1 MKTSARSSTTQAR
14 LNKLRKRLR
23 TAEDTL
29 RAIQAGEVDAVVTGS
44 RSKRV
49 VTLAGAELPYSIIF
63 DQMNEGAVTLT
74 RNGVV
79 AHCNRR
85 FADMVGIG
93 AERIIGTPLQ
103 RFVTPGEHGALNA
116 LQKSAGKSNTR
127 GEFSLIA
134 ADGSAIP
141 VSISFAPLQLKR
153 TGPPIGLIAVAADIS
168 ERRRAEALQAR
179 LTAQVMAAQDEERR
193 RIARELHD
201 DTGQTLTGLLVGL
214 RTLEAAGTVVEAT
227 EMAEQL
233 RGIAAEGLSNLRRM
247 VSGLHPAALD
257 ELGLSAAVTRHV
269 HQFSELHGLP
279 VALQVIGAR
288 PETLPPLVQNTVYR
302 VLQEAL
308 TNIAKHSRA
317 RAARVR
323 LSWRKAM
330 VELQVKDNG
339 VGIRPPAGSIPGRG
353 LGLKGMRERA
363 TLLGGV
369 IEIES
374 GPSEGTTV
382 NCRIPLDSAMV
393 SASRRKPIKVRSR

>member
-14 LNKLRKRLR
+14 LEKLRKRLR

-49 VTLAGAELPYSIIF
+49 VTLAGAELPYSIMF

-74 RNGVV
+74 RDGTV

-85 FADMVGIG
+85 FAEMVRTS
-93 AERIIGTPLQ
+93 AERIIGTSLQ
-103 RFVTPGEHGALNA
+103 RFVAPGDHSALSA
-116 LQKSAGKSNTR
+116 LQKSAGKGSTR
-127 GEFSLIA
+127 SELNLVCP
-134 ADGSAIP
+134 DGVPIP
-141 VSISFAPLQLKR
+141 VSVSFAPLQLEH
-153 TGPPIGLIAVAADIS
+153 TGAPIGLIAVVADIR
-168 ERRRAEALQAR
+168 ERRQAEALQAR
-179 LTAQVMAAQDEERR
+179 LTAQVMTAQDEERR
-193 RIARELHD
+193 RVARELHD

-214 RTLEAAGTVVEAT
+214 RTIEASDTVAEAR

-247 VSGLHPAALD
+247 VSGLHPTALD
-257 ELGLSAAVTRHV
+257 ELGLNAAVTRHV

-279 VALQVIGAR
+279 VTLQVVGVK
-288 PETLPPLVQNTVYR
+288 PDGLPSLVQNTVYR

-308 TNIAKHSRA
+308 TNIAKHSHA
-317 RAARVR
+317 RAVRVR

-330 VELQVKDNG
+330 VELQVRDNG
-339 VGIRPPAGSIPGRG
+339 VGIRPQSGGVPGKG

-363 TLLGGV
+363 TLLGGM
-369 IEIES
+369 IEIDS
-374 GPSEGTTV
+374 IPNEGTTI
-382 NCRIPLDSAMV
+382 NCRIPLDSAML
-393 SASRRKPIKVRSR
+393 SASRRKPAKTRSR

>member
-1 MKTSARSSTTQAR
+1 MKTSPASSTTQTR
-14 LNKLRKRLR
+14 LEKLRKRLR

-49 VTLAGAELPYSIIF
+49 VTLAGAELPYSIMF

-74 RNGVV
+74 RDGTV
-79 AHCNRR
+79 AYCNRR
-85 FADMVGIG
+85 FAEMVQ
-93 AERIIGTPLQ
+93 ATPERIIGTSLQ
-103 RFVTPGEHGALNA
+103 QFVAPRDHTALIA
-116 LQKSAGKSNTR
+116 LQKSAGKGSAR
-127 GEFSLIA
+127 GELSLVCP
-134 ADGSAIP
+134 DGVPVP
-141 VSISFAPLQLKR
+141 VSVSFAPLQHAAAR
-153 TGPPIGLIAVAADIS
+153 IGLIAVVADIR
-168 ERRRAEALQAR
+168 ERRQAEALQAR
-179 LTAQVMAAQDEERR
+179 LTAQVMTAQDEERR
-193 RIARELHD
+193 RVARELHD

-214 RTLEAAGTVVEAT
+214 RTIEASDTVTEAR

-233 RGIAAEGLSNLRRM
+233 RGIAGEGLNNLRRM
-247 VSGLHPAALD
+247 VSGLHTAALD
-257 ELGLSAAVTRHV
+257 ELGLNAAVTRHV

-279 VALQVIGAR
+279 VTLQVVGVK
-288 PETLPPLVQNTVYR
+288 PDGLPPLVQNTVYR

-339 VGIRPPAGSIPGRG
+339 VGIRQHSRVAPGRG

-363 TLLGGV
+363 ALLGGV
-369 IEIES
+369 IEIDS
-374 GPSEGTTV
+374 TPSEGTTI
-382 NCRIPLDSAMV
+382 NCRIPLDSAML
-393 SASRRKPIKVRSR
+393 SANRRKPVKARSP

>member
-1 MKTSARSSTTQAR
+1 MKTSAPSSTIQTR
-14 LNKLRKRLR
+14 LEKLRKRLR

-44 RSKRV
+44 HSKRV
-49 VTLAGAELPYSIIF
+49 VTLAGAELPYSIMF

-74 RNGVV
+74 RDGTV

-85 FADMVGIG
+85 FAEMVRTTP
-93 AERIIGTPLQ
+93 ERIVGTSLQ
-103 RFVTPGEHGALNA
+103 RFVAPGDHTALSV
-116 LQKSAGKSNTR
+116 LQKAAGKGSTR
-127 GEFSLIA
+127 GELNLVCPE
-134 ADGSAIP
+134 GGPIP
-141 VSISFAPLQLKR
+141 VSVSFAPLQLEHSAL
-153 TGPPIGLIAVAADIS
+153 PIGLIAVVADIS
-168 ERRRAEALQAR
+168 ERRRAEALQVR
-179 LTAQVMAAQDEERR
+179 LTAQVMTAQDEERR

-214 RTLEAAGTVVEAT
+214 RSIEASGTVTET
-227 EMAEQL
+227 REMAEQL
-233 RGIAAEGLSNLRRM
+233 RGIAAEGLSNLQRM
-247 VSGLHPAALD
+247 VSGLHPTALD

-279 VALQVIGAR
+279 VTLQVVGVK
-288 PETLPPLVQNTVYR
+288 PDGLPSLVQNTIYR

-339 VGIRPPAGSIPGRG
+339 VGIRQQSGGAPGPG

-363 TLLGGV
+363 ALLGGV
-369 IEIES
+369 IDIDS
-374 GPSEGTTV
+374 TPSEGTTI
-382 NCRIPLDSAMV
+382 NCRIPLDSAML
-393 SASRRKPIKVRSR
+393 SASPRKPVRTRSR